1 VLCRAHYLSLLLFAA
16 AGVAAAEVS
25 PALLELNKAAF
36 LYGREYFVLRSG
48 RAQMVVQADRAD
60 LGPAFTWLLFD
71 AQDAKQSARKESAFN
86 FAPKEG
92 FGSSALEVVLGGFPF
107 TALGH
112 RTETRWV
119 VEEGIPAVEAVWWAG
134 GVRVTERISA
144 LESEGAFRRT
154 VQLEGAHLAGAEAV
168 LLRLHLPPTGVQQQG
183 NLLLQTGDRARLVL
197 AVTDA
202 TPVRVD
208 PTNAVLEIGPVA
220 ITPRGSATVETL
232 LLVQVPAGD
241 RA

>member
-1 VLCRAHYLSLLLFAA
+1 MLQRIHYLLALLLAA
-16 AGVAAAEVS
+16 LGVAAAEVS

-36 LYGREYFVLRSG
+36 FHGREYFVLRSG
-48 RAQMVVQADRAD
+48 RAQMLVQADRAD

-86 FAPKEG
+86 FVPKEG

-112 RTETRWV
+112 RTDTRWV

-144 LESEGAFRRT
+144 LAAEGAFRRT
-154 VQLEGAHLAGAEAV
+154 VQLEGAHLAGEEAV
-168 LLRLHLPPTGVQQQG
+168 LLRLHLPPTG
-183 NLLLQTGDRARLVL
+183 LSRKAICCCKRETG
-197 AVTDA
+197 
-202 TPVRVD
+202 
-208 PTNAVLEIGPVA
+208 
-220 ITPRGSATVETL
+220 RGWL
-232 LLVQVPAGD
+232 W
-241 RA
+241 RWRMRRR